1 MKKIEL
7 EAHDFVEA
15 KKKQFNQGLRDAVN
29 NLDTYIFDNLYESE
43 QRENARE
50 RLIEAMMWARLAA
63 NDHGIK
69 K

>member
-15 KKKQFNQGLRDAVN
+15 KKKQFNQGLREAVN
-29 NLDTYIFDNLYESE
+29 NLDTYLFDNLYECD

>member
-1 MKKIEL
+1 MKIEK
-7 EAHDFVEA
+7 EAQDFMDA
-15 KKKQFNQGLRDAVN
+15 KTKQFKHGLREAVN
-29 NLDTYIFDNLYESE
+29 SLDTFLYDNLHECE

-69 K
+69 

>member
-1 MKKIEL
+1 MKIEL
-7 EAHDFVEA
+7 EAHDFIEA
-15 KKKQFNQGLRDAVN
+15 KSKQFNDGLREAVRQ
-29 NLDTYIFDNLYESE
+29 LDNYIYDNLYECV

-69 K
+69 

>member
-7 EAHDFVEA
+7 EAYAFVEA
-15 KKKQFNQGLRDAVN
+15 KKKQFSEGLRDAVN
-29 NLDTYIFDNLYESE
+29 NLDTYIFDNLYECE

>member
-15 KKKQFNQGLRDAVN
+15 KKKQFSEGLREAVH
-29 NLDTYIFDNLYESE
+29 NLDSYIFDNLYECE

-63 NDHGIK
+63 DSYGIK

>member
-15 KKKQFNQGLRDAVN
+15 KKKQFNAGHKEAMK
-29 NLDTYIFDNLYESE
+29 NLDTYMFDNLYDCE

-50 RLIEAMMWARLAA
+50 RLIESMMWARLAA
-63 NDHGIK
+63 EDHGIK
-69 K
+69 

>member
-1 MKKIEL
+1 MKIEL
-7 EAHDFVEA
+7 EAHDFIEA
-15 KKKQFNQGLRDAVN
+15 KRKQFNEGLREAVRQ
-29 NLDTYIFDNLYESE
+29 LDDYIYDNLYECE

-69 K
+69 

>member
-1 MKKIEL
+1 MKL
-7 EAHDFVEA
+7 EREA
-15 KKKQFNQGLRDAVN
+15 RDYMDGKTQQFKEGLREAVN
-29 NLDTYIFDNLYESE
+29 NLDTFLYNNLHECE

-69 K
+69 

>member
-1 MKKIEL
+1 MKL
-7 EAHDFVEA
+7 EREA
-15 KKKQFNQGLRDAVN
+15 REYMDGKTQQFKEGLREAVN
-29 NLDTYIFDNLYESE
+29 NLDTFLYNNLHECE

-69 K
+69 

>member
-15 KKKQFNQGLRDAVN
+15 KKKQFNEGLREAVN
-29 NLDTYIFDNLYESE
+29 NLDTYIFDNLYECE

>member
-15 KKKQFNQGLRDAVN
+15 KKKQFNQGLREAVN
-29 NLDTYIFDNLYESE
+29 NLDTYIFDNLYECD

-50 RLIEAMMWARLAA
+50 RLIEAMMWARLAS

>member
-1 MKKIEL
+1 MKIEL
-7 EAHDFVEA
+7 EAHEFVES
-15 KKKQFNQGLRDAVN
+15 KKKQFNNGLREAVRQ
-29 NLDTYIFDNLYESE
+29 LDNYIYDNLYECD

-69 K
+69 

>member
-1 MKKIEL
+1 MRKIEL
-7 EAHDFVEA
+7 EAIDFVEA
-15 KKKQFNQGLRDAVN
+15 KKNQFNSGLKEAVN
-29 NLDTYIFDNLYESE
+29 NLNTYLFDNLYECE

-50 RLIEAMMWARLAA
+50 RLIEAMMWGMLAA

>member
-1 MKKIEL
+1 MKL
-7 EAHDFVEA
+7 EREA
-15 KKKQFNQGLRDAVN
+15 RDYMDGKTKQFKEGLREAVN
-29 NLDTYIFDNLYESE
+29 NLDTFLYNNLHECE

-69 K
+69 

>member
-1 MKKIEL
+1 MKIEK
-7 EAHDFVEA
+7 EAQDFMDA
-15 KKKQFNQGLRDAVN
+15 KTKQFKDGLRDAVH
-29 NLDTYIFDNLYESE
+29 NLDTFIHKNLHECE

-69 K
+69 

>member
-7 EAHDFVEA
+7 EAIDFVEA
-15 KKKQFNQGLRDAVN
+15 KKKQFSQGLKEAVH

>member
-15 KKKQFNQGLRDAVN
+15 KKKQFNQGLREAVN
-29 NLDTYIFDNLYESE
+29 NLDTYIFDNLYECD

>member
-7 EAHDFVEA
+7 EAYDFIEA
-15 KKKQFNQGLRDAVN
+15 KKKQFSKGLREAVR
-29 NLDTYIFDNLYESE
+29 NLDDYLFDNLHECE

-63 NDHGIK
+63 DSHGIK

>member
-1 MKKIEL
+1 VRKIEL
-7 EAHDFVEA
+7 EAHDFLEA
-15 KKKQFNQGLRDAVN
+15 KQKQFSQGLREAVN
-29 NLDTYIFDNLYESE
+29 NLDNYIFDNLYECE